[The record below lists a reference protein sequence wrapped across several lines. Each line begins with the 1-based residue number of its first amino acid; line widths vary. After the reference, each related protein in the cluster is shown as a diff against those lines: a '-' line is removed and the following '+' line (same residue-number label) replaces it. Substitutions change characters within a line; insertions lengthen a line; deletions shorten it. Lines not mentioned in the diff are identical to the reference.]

1 MQRIRGRGDQRG
13 VNKREKHRGVKR
25 RIEEREEGGERRK
38 VETMWKYERRINTC
52 KLGMRKKEDRMKM
65 REEEWI

>member
-13 VNKREKHRGVKR
+13 VNKREKPRGVR

-38 VETMWKYERRINTC
+38 VEKMCKYERRINTC

>member
-1 MQRIRGRGDQRG
+1 MHRLRGTEEQRG
-13 VNKREKHRGVKR
+13 GNQTEKHRGVRR

-52 KLGMRKKEDRMKM
+52 KLGMREKEDRMKM

>member
-13 VNKREKHRGVKR
+13 VNKREKHRGVR

-38 VETMWKYERRINTC
+38 VEKMCKYERRINTC